1 VLRRNQ
7 TSPRTPSKGL
17 RTRTI
22 KFTMT
27 APSRLPLRVSASGS
41 CRSTPVFK
49 NVTKKVK
56 VGKKITTRKVR
67 TQTGWIVTFTKKGA
81 CRVRFKNSGNR
92 DFLPLD
98 SVSVVAVK

>member
-1 VLRRNQ
+1 
-7 TSPRTPSKGL
+7 
-17 RTRTI
+17 
-22 KFTMT
+22 
-27 APSRLPLRVSASGS
+27 
-41 CRSTPVFK
+41 
-49 NVTKKVK
+49 VTKKVK